1 MCAKLIAVRVRNGS
15 MSVFFPLNSRLVGR
29 SYTTRVVGRLGLR
42 LGPRVVRRLVKS
54 ILVSASFQIFASTAA
69 ECPRHEGNVRAGECP
84 GNMSEGG
91 MSHTRLPVYGGG

>member
-1 MCAKLIAVRVRNGS
+1 
-15 MSVFFPLNSRLVGR
+15 
-29 SYTTRVVGRLGLR
+29 
-42 LGPRVVRRLVKS
+42 VRRLVKS